1 MFIALL
7 ALTAFAAA
15 ENIYEC
21 IYSDSKLKVVTVYED
36 GKCYFDNTGSKKLT
50 HVPATDSEPA
60 KIKIISYTTTTDC
73 SGDAPTEDSK
83 DITAKADISSST
95 TGLVYLYNEEPDKM
109 SDECSLVN
117 NQVYSDDKC
126 TKATTDMVRYSCNVS
141 TKNCNEVS
149 NTGFYMKSE
158 NKVGYFGAFYYKDEN
173 CAEEVGF
180 GSQMYKCGMCVPQQP
195 NGDKYIKY
203 ECEDECENKPNDDGS
218 IATIVA
224 FIAIALFFVF

>member
-21 IYSDSKLKVVTVYED
+21 TYGDSKLKMVSVYED
-36 GKCYFDNTGSKKLT
+36 GKCYFDETKSKKVIY
-50 HVPATDSEPA
+50 VPATNENTQA
-60 KIKIISYTTTTDC
+60 QIKIISYTNTDC
-73 SGDAPTEDSK
+73 SGDASK
-83 DITAKADISSST
+83 EETNDIATKADISSST
-95 TGLVYLYNEEPDKM
+95 TGTIYLYNEEPDKM
-109 SDECSLVN
+109 GDECSLNN
-117 NQVYSDDKC
+117 NQIYSDDKC
-126 TKATTDMVRYSCNVS
+126 TKLTTNMVRYSCNVS
-141 TKNCNEVS
+141 TKNCNEVT
-149 NTGFYMKSE
+149 NTEFYMKSE
-158 NKVGYFGAFYYKDEN
+158 NKVGYFGVFYYKDEN